1 MYGVQFTKN
10 LHVHISMFDSTHIEL
25 INLFAR
31 RAGRWL
37 EEASGAQIQNRIPG
51 AGEVIYMLT

>member
-1 MYGVQFTKN
+1 
-10 LHVHISMFDSTHIEL
+10 MFDSTHIEL

>member
-1 MYGVQFTKN
+1 
-10 LHVHISMFDSTHIEL
+10 MFDSTHIEL

-37 EEASGAQIQNRIPG
+37 EEAALARKFKIEFP
-51 AGEVIYMLT
+51 APAK